1 MVAGLAVGEIRKC
14 PGQGS
19 ASTGDGSASR
29 HRVGFAAP
37 SNRTVC
43 GNCVCNSNA
52 ASSTH
57 SEGWRGNPEFTGNCL
72 RRLHRAIRC
81 ARLGRLD
88 PRPTTPGAMERS
100 QPRLAGVVLG
110 AAQATWQG
118 DRRQGG
124 TLRGGGTAWRL
135 AKALRGETRMIKIR
149 KTNLECALESTASRF
164 GLSTSQSRIRSRGER
179 VAQDS
184 LLKSCGLSRFS
195 TKRQMPQVRK
205 AGLALQE
212 PWRALRMRQRN
223 SKFAKRTWNVIWN

>member
-1 MVAGLAVGEIRKC
+1 MVAGLAVGEIRRC

-110 AAQATWQG
+110 AAQATSQG

-135 AKALRGETRMIKIR
+135 AKALRGEARIIKIR
-149 KTNLECALESTASRF
+149 KTNLECALESTASLF
-164 GLSTSQSRIRSRGER
+164 GVSVHHRNWERGGWRTQWRCLPCVRQSETLIVTKGGGVGEGPLRPSRRVCASRG
-179 VAQDS
+179 
-184 LLKSCGLSRFS
+184 
-195 TKRQMPQVRK
+195 
-205 AGLALQE
+205 
-212 PWRALRMRQRN
+212 
-223 SKFAKRTWNVIWN
+223 